1 MGLTRGAAKLHKW
14 LALVVALP
22 ILAWFASGLFIAF
35 VPEEAI
41 HGHNEH
47 PAAAALD
54 PATVAQPL
62 AAALAR
68 HGKPVERIDVRSMLG
83 RPVALLSPAEGRPT
97 LVDLSSGRVLSPI
110 DRSTAVELARA
121 ALGPRAGAPLG
132 VTAIAAPLRAYA
144 GPLPAWRVDFANED
158 RTQVY
163 VAADL
168 GRVVATR
175 NRLFRWFDV
184 MWSLHILN
192 FEDPRGINTPWLWG
206 SAAVALGVALT
217 GVIILP
223 GRLGLRRRKR
233 SA

>member
-14 LALVVALP
+14 LALVVAIP
-22 ILAWFASGLFIAF
+22 ILAWFVSGLFIAF
-35 VPEEAI
+35 VPGEAI

-47 PAAAALD
+47 HTPASVDPAAIAE
-54 PATVAQPL
+54 PL

-97 LVDLSSGRVLSPI
+97 LVDLSSGRVRSPI
-110 DRSTAVELARA
+110 DRMTAVALARA
-121 ALGPRAGAPLG
+121 ELGPRAGVPIS
-132 VTAIAAPLRAYA
+132 VTAIASPLRAYA
-144 GPLPAWRVDFANED
+144 GPLPAWRVDFADDD

-175 NRLFRWFDV
+175 NRLFRVFDV

-206 SAAVALGVALT
+206 SAAVALAVALT

-223 GRLGLRRRKR
+223 GRLGLRRPKR
-233 SA
+233 RP